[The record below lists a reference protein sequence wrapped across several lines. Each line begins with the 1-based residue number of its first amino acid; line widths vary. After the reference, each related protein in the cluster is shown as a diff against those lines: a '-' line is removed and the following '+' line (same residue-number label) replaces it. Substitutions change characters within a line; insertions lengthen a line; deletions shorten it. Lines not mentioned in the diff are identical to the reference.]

1 MNTTNNNTELNTEL
15 LLKYLILSLNSN
27 VSIPIDPEPRD
38 PRRDPRPFDPLPR
51 FEGPDIEIKPL
62 IPAHTG
68 LLDNNIEY
76 IDDVDYLEWLLKK
89 IRDNPQLSYLIDKLK
104 YLLRFL
110 RGNKRIVLYK
120 ILKNLYYSKYLI
132 LLNLTKVLFEVY
144 LCILICEFINLSALF
159 DYYWKKRINLNE
171 PEYETLKNIIENISI
186 ILMTIIFSVM
196 NTNNEDFKKKGYE
209 WMFLLQNNNKM
220 QLFFVALL
228 SICLIFKDKLINLW
242 NKLIS
247 DRTNDVLYKLLF
259 DKKPYIKPEKKRGVL
274 LIFFKDWFPIILGSV
289 LAVGASYIY
298 TMILLSELHTM
309 LDLSQV
315 PNSSKFENFLW
326 NNYKK
331 GK

>member
-1 MNTTNNNTELNTEL
+1 MNNTEL

-38 PRRDPRPFDPLPR
+38 PRPFDPLPR
-51 FEGPDIEIKPL
+51 FKGPDIEIKPL
-62 IPAHTG
+62 IPHTG
-68 LLDNNIEY
+68 LLEEY
-76 IDDVDYLEWLLKK
+76 IDEVDYLEWLLNK
-89 IRDNPQLSYLIDKLK
+89 IRNNPGLIYLIDKLK

-120 ILKNLYYSKYLI
+120 IIKNLYFSKYLI
-132 LLNLTKVLFEVY
+132 VLNATKVLLKVYFVIFVCEV
-144 LCILICEFINLSALF
+144 INLSSLF
-159 DYYWKKRINLNE
+159 DYYWKKCINLNLNE
-171 PEYETLKNIIENISI
+171 PQYETLKSIINDILI

-196 NTNNEDFKKKGYE
+196 NTNNEDFKKKGFE
-209 WMFLLQNNNKM
+209 WMFLLQNNDKM

-228 SICLIFKDKLINLW
+228 FICVIFKDKLINLW

-247 DRTNDVLYKLLF
+247 DRTNDILYKLLF

-309 LDLSQV
+309 LDLSEV